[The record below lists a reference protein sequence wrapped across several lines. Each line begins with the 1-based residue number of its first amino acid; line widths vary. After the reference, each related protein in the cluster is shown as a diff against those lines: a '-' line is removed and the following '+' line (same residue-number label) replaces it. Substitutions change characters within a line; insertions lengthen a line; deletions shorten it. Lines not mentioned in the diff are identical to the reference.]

1 MKEKLISM
9 LLAILLL
16 SALLCPAYADNALS
30 PGETAA
36 LDYLAEELQESSE
49 HLMQSGEDVDDIYSD
64 LTWASVADTF
74 PAQFDLRERGTVT
87 SVKNQSPWGTCWSF
101 ATTAASE
108 TSILNSLGLTT
119 EAYEERFG
127 EELDLSEKHLAWFT
141 AKALPALSD
150 YPEGEYPHDP
160 AQAGEGLHLFE
171 GTDKSPLNCGGNY
184 NLSCASLASGVG
196 ILKEKYAPYADAEGQ
211 RDPSGDWSLPE
222 EQRFGVSFELKD
234 ANILPA
240 PSSYDQDGNY
250 VYRPEATELIKTEL
264 MNGRAVGI
272 SFKADK
278 SMPEMGKDELRAKF
292 EEDLRDVTEVSE
304 EEKSH
309 YIDVRIGDVDMA
321 DLSDDELCDL
331 IRFRLRINGMAEDT
345 YDLASFDHDQLAT
358 ILMSRYFS
366 QPYEKIVEQENQ
378 RSYMSFVGEDPVIY
392 AQYTDE
398 AKTANHAVTVVG
410 WDDSFSAENW
420 PEGHRPPGDG
430 VWIVKNSWGT
440 GWGND
445 GYFLLSY
452 YDMTLCG
459 IGSFEY
465 VLSEDIAKMD
475 HLSILEHDYM
485 PSAIASSTL
494 FDAPVYAANVFTV
507 NEDSVLQYVSVM
519 TGDLNT
525 SATASVYLLDE
536 DAVSP
541 TDGLLLDSV
550 TENFLFA
557 GYHRIS
563 LSTNLLLR
571 EGSRIGVAVSARVP
585 TEAGYRYALV
595 NNSSLNEEGTA
606 AYNELHGDNP
616 LARYAK
622 AVVNPGESYVSFE
635 PGRWIDWIDV
645 TAYIGS
651 VGSNRNAAY
660 DNLPIKAYVYPLQ
673 QVEQVHDLSRR
684 IPAAGGEAAICPEDG
699 YLLLDAAP
707 SLPAE

>member
-1 MKEKLISM
+1 MKKKFICM
-9 LLAILLL
+9 LLSVLLL
-16 SALLCPAYADNALS
+16 SALLCPAFADDGRSA
-30 PGETAA
+30 GETAA
-36 LDYLAEELQESSE
+36 LNYLAEQLQESAE
-49 HLMQSGEDVDDIYSD
+49 HLMRTGEDVDDIYTD
-64 LTWASVADTF
+64 LTWTSVADTF
-74 PAQFDLRERGTVT
+74 PEKFDLRDRGTVT
-87 SVKNQSPWGTCWSF
+87 SVKAQSPWGTCWSF

-108 TSILNSLGLTT
+108 TSILNSLGLTA

-127 EELDLSEKHLAWFT
+127 EEMDLSEKHMAWFT

-150 YPEGEYPHDP
+150 YPEGEYPYDP

-171 GTDKSPLNCGGNY
+171 GADTAPLNCGGNY
-184 NLSCASLASGVG
+184 YLSSASLASGVG
-196 ILKEKYAPYADAEGQ
+196 ILKEKYAPYADAEGLL
-211 RDPSGDWSLPE
+211 DPKGDWSLPE

-240 PSSYDQDGNY
+240 PSSYDKDGNY
-250 VYRPEATELIKTEL
+250 VYRPEATELVKTEL
-264 MNGRAVGI
+264 MSGRAVGI
-272 SFKADK
+272 SFMADK
-278 SMPEMGKDELRAKF
+278 SMPDMEKDVLRAKF

-304 EEKSH
+304 EEKAF
-309 YIDVRIGDVDMA
+309 YIDVRIGDVDTA

-331 IRFRLRINGMAEDT
+331 IRFRLRINGLAEDT
-345 YDLASFDHDQLAT
+345 YDLGSFDHDQLAT

-398 AKTANHAVTVVG
+398 RRTSNHAVTVVG

-440 GWGND
+440 EWGND

-452 YDMTLCG
+452 YDMNLCAL
-459 IGSFEY
+459 GSFEY
-465 VLSEDIAKMD
+465 VVSEDIAKMD
-475 HLSILEHDYM
+475 YLSILEHDYM
-485 PSAIASSTL
+485 PSSIASSTL

-507 NEDSVLQYVSVM
+507 DEDSVLQYVSVM

-525 SATASVYLLDE
+525 SATASVYLLDG
-536 DAVSP
+536 DAASP

-550 TENFLFA
+550 TESFLFA
-557 GYHRIS
+557 GYHRMN
-563 LSTNLLLR
+563 LTTKLLLR
-571 EGSRIGVAVSARVP
+571 EGSRIGVVVSARVP
-585 TEAGYRYALV
+585 TEEGYRYALV
-595 NNSSLNEEGTA
+595 NNSSLSEEGTA
-606 AYNELHGDNP
+606 AYNELHVNAP

-635 PGRWIDWIDV
+635 PGRWIDWVDV
-645 TAYIGS
+645 TAYVGS
-651 VGSNRNAAY
+651 VGSNRNVTY

-673 QVEQVHDLSRR
+673 QVEKVHDLSSR

-699 YLLLDAAP
+699 YMLLDPAP
-707 SLPAE
+707 REEES